1 MFLLAKTNFNT
12 NTAGYQKN
20 FNTKAS
26 HIKKKIRNTNTLVP
40 KTNCNMNIMKIK
52 GKIPNVADFVKTIN
66 YNINLSTELI
76 TKSDLTITIT
86 KYPEGNKRDRSKWIK
101 KT

>member
-26 HIKKKIRNTNTLVP
+26 HIKKKIRNTNALVP
-40 KTNCNMNIMKIK
+40 KTNCNMNI
-52 GKIPNVADFVKTIN
+52 
-66 YNINLSTELI
+66 I

-86 KYPEGNKRDRSKWIK
+86 KYPEGNKRDRSK
-101 KT
+101 